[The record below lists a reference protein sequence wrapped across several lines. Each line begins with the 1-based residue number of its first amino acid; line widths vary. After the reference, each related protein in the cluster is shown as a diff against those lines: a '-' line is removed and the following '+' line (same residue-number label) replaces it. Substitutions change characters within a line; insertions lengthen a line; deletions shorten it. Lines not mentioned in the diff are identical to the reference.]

1 MLGLRLV
8 VHFLFLS
15 VGALTGGMTRAAVSE
30 GTRKVAR
37 GGLVPLSSVTSVS
50 SALARSVTTG
60 SKVLRLAGLVSVWT
74 CSCQGQR
81 LFCRVFPGFPGKPV
95 EREGLSGGCIY
106 PCMYYR
112 GQVGR

>member
-60 SKVLRLAGLVSVWT
+60 SKVLRFCGVKLVYGRAVAKVNACSVVYFQVFLESRWNGKACMVIVSTRT
-74 CSCQGQR
+74 CTIE
-81 LFCRVFPGFPGKPV
+81 GK
-95 EREGLSGGCIY
+95 
-106 PCMYYR
+106 
-112 GQVGR
+112 